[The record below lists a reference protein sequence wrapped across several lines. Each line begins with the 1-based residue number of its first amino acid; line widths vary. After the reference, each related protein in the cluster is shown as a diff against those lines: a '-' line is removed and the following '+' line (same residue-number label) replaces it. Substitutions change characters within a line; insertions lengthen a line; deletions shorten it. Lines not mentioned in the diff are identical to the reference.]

1 MLHSVKQP
9 IKGKR
14 ITLRHLHAGDAAFI
28 YRLLN
33 TEGWLRFI
41 GNRNIL
47 NEDAALKYL
56 QEGPINAYS
65 KFGYGLFCVETNQ
78 NADPIGICGLL
89 NRDSLKHPDL
99 GFAFLPDHTGKGFAE
114 EACRLVLENLP
125 ASISIV
131 DAITLPEN
139 TRSVHLLKK
148 IDFVFVEAI
157 TMTNE
162 NEVLH
167 VYRRVD

>member
-14 ITLRHLHAGDAAFI
+14 ITLRRLHAGDTAFI
-28 YRLLN
+28 FRLLN
-33 TEGWLRFI
+33 TDGWLRFI

-47 NEDAALKYL
+47 NEQAALKYL

-65 KFGYGLFCVETNQ
+65 KFGYGLFCVETNER
-78 NADPIGICGLL
+78 AEAIGICGLL

-99 GFAFLPDHTGKGFAE
+99 GFAFLPEHSGKGFAE

-125 ASISIV
+125 DSISGV

-139 TRSVHLLKK
+139 TRSINLLKK
-148 IDFVFVEAI
+148 IDFVFIEAI
-157 TMTNE
+157 TMANQ

-167 VYRRVD
+167 LYRRCD